1 MKAPPQSPHGSLGK
15 IRYCTINQTPE
26 GVVRATERD
35 SLDETPG
42 PSSAPPRSC
51 GGSSTKNKA
60 ARILANAPRPRPVW
74 IGASGK

>member
-1 MKAPPQSPHGSLGK
+1 
-15 IRYCTINQTPE
+15 
-26 GVVRATERD
+26 VRATERD